1 MIIENNKP
9 KVVCIGKWI
18 DEYLDSGKHNVSK
31 YDEKQANMELLDI
44 SKCGINAHIKSCDE
58 VGKVNWHNITNITRH
73 DPSEYVYVVK
83 TKWGREVTVVESKS
97 LLVWNVNKNIFEEK
111 DSCDVKIGDKLPIT
125 IKSQVPQ
132 TTLTFVDLRDY
143 LSPND
148 YLYGTEYYTQSTKT
162 TFEIRKDHVYTKCSK
177 NSISLKDKL
186 ELNRENGF
194 FIGIYLAEGNTCK
207 DYVGIANNDPYI
219 RKIVTKWFEANDIT
233 HKTQVKPFNPKRPRL
248 STSIRGY
255 STLLVQFLESFLG
268 KYSDGK
274 YIPNETFMAPDD
286 FIKGVIDGY
295 ISGDGCIT
303 DYHICVSSVSKDL
316 IYGVSQL
323 LTRFGIFSKISS
335 IQQKS
340 NNIESKN
347 IKRRYY
353 LSVQSNYVYKFGEVF
368 TLSHPVKQE
377 KLSKLCQKITLGS
390 MSHLYETQEDV
401 LLDPITSI
409 TKILSSSD
417 DKYKK
422 VYDITVPTTLNF
434 EIFNGLTIR
443 DTSETGYIQRKLVK
457 AMEDC
462 KINYDYT
469 VRNASGSIIQFLY
482 GDDGMDPIKIESQS
496 LPYIDMDLQKLQKE
510 YLLTAND
517 DFQHLL
523 DPEVL
528 SSLKGNWEAPF
539 KTHFN
544 TILEDREFMIMQIF
558 KGKQNNSFMYPV
570 SFTRI
575 INNAKAMM
583 KRYGMS
589 ILSDLNPR
597 YVLDTINKLSDELY
611 ISKNN
616 KGNRFINILINAY
629 LSPKQVMYQYKF
641 NKDVFDY
648 VVQQVKHRFFDA
660 IAHPSEMV
668 GVVAAQSIGEPCT
681 QMSATKD
688 TVVRITGPNE
698 YSYVG
703 PIGTFVDDLM
713 NKNKEKCIEFMKDH
727 YVLDLDTDYN
737 VIGVSNEEKTSWKK
751 ISQISRHPANG
762 GLVKVTTRSGRTTTA
777 TLTHSFLG
785 RTTNGI
791 KEVKGS
797 DLNVGDRVP
806 VAKYIQEV
814 NTPKTTF
821 EIQGIGQVQL
831 TKDFGWFCGVYLA
844 DGHINNNTIQIT
856 KCIKEYNAKL
866 HDIINNMFGIQ
877 VYTKEGTKSCFNK
890 YPSKSYPFIE
900 NKFNSK
906 PLAQFLSNNFGEGS
920 ANKYIPSWVY
930 GSNTDFISGI
940 LQGYFDGDG
949 NVNGTP
955 KKSMI
960 RVGSISKQLIQDV
973 SVLLS
978 YFGIFGSLCIEESRT
993 GATNKPFY
1001 TIQISRKYANDFK
1014 DKIGFIVETKK
1025 MELEKMLEYVNR
1037 DDKHSDQ
1044 EVIDKIPELGH
1055 IIAQIGKDLKLPGQ
1069 SRLYG
1074 RWAKKESIGRFTLIK
1089 YIKVFEEENMSKNL
1103 GSVSKNIEILKQA
1116 AYSDVIWDEIVYLEY
1131 LDDPQEY
1138 VYDFTVPGNDSFMVD
1153 CGVLVHNTL
1162 NTFHHSGISS
1172 ASKAVRGVPRI
1183 KELLS
1188 VTKNIKAPSMTIHLK
1203 EDYKK
1208 DKMKANTVVKSI
1220 QTTFFKDIV
1229 KTSKIYYDAQDFK
1242 TDIDDDALFVNSYK
1256 ELMDKELIQ
1265 YHDTAPW
1272 LLRIELNR
1280 DKLLEEGISMLT
1292 LYNILQDYYEDT
1304 ISCMFSDDNSSNL
1317 IFRIK
1322 FIDDNSSDDDRDYI
1336 TELKALEKN
1345 IMDNILIKGVK
1356 NVNKAM
1362 MNKQEYQIYDPET
1375 LQFRKTFEWVLDTSG
1390 TNMIDVMC
1398 HPHIDYTKTVSNDIN
1413 EIYDLLGIE
1422 AARNA
1427 LYNELSGVI
1436 SDAELYVN
1444 YRHIAL
1450 LVDTMTNRGYLLS
1463 IDRHGINRVD
1473 IGPLAKCSFEETT
1486 DMLIKA
1492 GIFSEVDKIT
1502 GVSANIMLGQIP
1514 PCGTGDSEILIDEH
1528 KLLNNIKTTFDDTD
1542 KTDYEDVCS
1551 FDNLSF
1557 DFRLPNKNEDIDTI
1571 KDFDIKV
1578 V

>member
-1 MIIENNKP
+1 MNMHVAQSIVTENELRSIAAVPYQIMSPKECKPLVAVVQDVALGIYRLTKKHITLSEKQLFNLLCTNTKFYGNVPKPSITNGDIKTWSGKQALSAIIPNNVNMKSANNSYDESFDDKDNFVIIENGE
-9 KVVCIGKWI
+9 IIQGTI
-18 DEYLDSGKHNVSK
+18 DKKIYQNRTKGLIHSIYNDCNE
-31 YDEKQANMELLDI
+31 EE
-44 SKCGINAHIKSCDE
+44 
-58 VGKVNWHNITNITRH
+58 TRH
-73 DPSEYVYVVK
+73 FFDNTQK
-83 TKWGREVTVVESKS
+83 LICNW
-97 LLVWNVNKNIFEEK
+97 LV
-111 DSCDVKIGDKLPIT
+111 
-125 IKSQVPQ
+125 
-132 TTLTFVDLRDY
+132 
-143 LSPND
+143 
-148 YLYGTEYYTQSTKT
+148 QS
-162 TFEIRKDHVYTKCSK
+162 
-177 NSISLKDKL
+177 
-186 ELNRENGF
+186 GF
-194 FIGIYLAEGNTCK
+194 S
-207 DYVGIANNDPYI
+207 VGI
-219 RKIVTKWFEANDIT
+219 
-233 HKTQVKPFNPKRPRL
+233 
-248 STSIRGY
+248 S
-255 STLLVQFLESFLG
+255 
-268 KYSDGK
+268 
-274 YIPNETFMAPDD
+274 
-286 FIKGVIDGY
+286 
-295 ISGDGCIT
+295 
-303 DYHICVSSVSKDL
+303 DL
-316 IYGVSQL
+316 IVDD
-323 LTRFGIFSKISS
+323 
-335 IQQKS
+335 
-340 NNIESKN
+340 
-347 IKRRYY
+347 
-353 LSVQSNYVYKFGEVF
+353 
-368 TLSHPVKQE
+368 
-377 KLSKLCQKITLGS
+377 
-390 MSHLYETQEDV
+390 ETQ
-401 LLDPITSI
+401 LNLK
-409 TKILSSSD
+409 KIIND
-417 DKYKK
+417 MKVK
-422 VYDITVPTTLNF
+422 VYDIIKDIHMNKFENLSINDNNDYFESEINKILNKAREQTGKLGLGKINDLENRMINMIKSGSKGSVINVAQMIACVGQQNVDGKRIAYGFENRTLPHFVKYDDGPDSRGFVENSF
-434 EIFNGLTIR
+434 ISGLSPQEFFFHSMGGREGLIDTAVK
-443 DTSETGYIQRKLVK
+443 TSETGYIQRKLVK

-510 YLLTAND
+510 YLLTTND

-797 DLNVGDRVP
+797 DLKVGDRVP

-831 TKDFGWFCGVYLA
+831 TKDFGWFCGIYLA

-1265 YHDTAPW
+1265 DHDTAPW

-1413 EIYDLLGIE
+1413 EIYDILGIE